1 MLADPYLPLFAAYL
15 PRTDEELSDIDGR
28 GERPKWKGDGSET
41 RRGVMNLVTPDTFSW
56 IQNGAQIVEKL
67 ICIFDCVSPARV

>member
-1 MLADPYLPLFAAYL
+1 MLPVPYLPLFAAYL

-41 RRGVMNLVTPDTFSW
+41 RRGV
-56 IQNGAQIVEKL
+56 
-67 ICIFDCVSPARV
+67 